1 MTLRGLIP
9 LFVAV
14 LGIVLLFWS
23 FVSGISAALDGSGS
37 GSLFWQVLFV
47 LAALCV
53 LGTVVLSIINIV
65 KKRNVI
71 ASVGTLFVVFLPL
84 AMVLMFVLLAGTLV
98 GG

>member
-1 MTLRGLIP
+1 MTLRSLIP

-14 LGIVLLFWS
+14 LGVALLFWS
-23 FVSGISAALDGSGS
+23 FASGISASLDGSGS

-53 LGTVVLSIINIV
+53 LGTVVVSIINLV

-84 AMVLMFVLLAGTLV
+84 AMVLMFVVLAATLV
-98 GG
+98 GR